1 MSSESSPEPP
11 TDVDGYLQ
19 RAGLLADLGRYDEAA
34 GEIGFAVALE
44 PDSVAARIMLARV
57 HLAAD
62 RPEQALAA
70 IDAWAD
76 EPPNPW
82 SAEATATA
90 APAETATAMPA
101 DAGTGARSGPP
112 DRVALLVVR
121 GLALID
127 LRRYADAARLATD
140 LLATYPDDAYA
151 QRSGAAILAG
161 SRSGQ
166 PALNAAWRGVELAP
180 QDAQAHLVLGLVG
193 ARLELFD
200 LAHRAY
206 GEALRLDPLIG
217 EAQHDVG
224 VIHLEQR
231 RYAAE
236 LAVLAERATAMAPP
250 PPPQP
255 SPARPSRW
263 APQSPGSAPMD
274 PRLER
279 PPTPEEEL
287 RRLVLIGAGV
297 IGLELGSVWRRLGA
311 EVTVVEYLDR
321 ILPGMDGEIAKQ
333 AQRIFKKQGMTFE
346 LSRKVTGIE
355 KTDQGLTVSTEA
367 ADGGSEKTFE
377 ADVALVCI
385 GRRPYTAGLGLETV
399 GIETDKRG
407 FIANDHYKTGADGIW
422 VVGDCTHG
430 PMLAHKAED
439 EGVACAERI
448 AGKAGHVNYDAI
460 PGVVYTNP
468 EIATVGATE
477 EQLKEQGRKY
487 KTGKFSFA
495 ANSRARA
502 NHETDGMVK
511 MLADAET
518 DELLGAHMIGKGVGE
533 MIAELCLAIEF
544 RAASEDVARTC
555 HPHPTMSEAV
565 RQAAMG
571 VEGWTMQS

>member
-1 MSSESSPEPP
+1 MSETYDIVIIGGGPG
-11 TDVDGYLQ
+11 GYNCAI
-19 RAGLLADLGRYDEAA
+19 RAGQLGLKVACIEKRDTLGGTCLNVGCIPSKALLHASELYETAAKEFDGLGITTGELGYDLDKMMSGK
-34 GEIGFAVALE
+34 
-44 PDSVAARIMLARV
+44 
-57 HLAAD
+57 
-62 RPEQALAA
+62 
-70 IDAWAD
+70 
-76 EPPNPW
+76 
-82 SAEATATA
+82 AEAVKGLTQGI
-90 APAETATAMPA
+90 EFLFKKNKVEHIR
-101 DAGTGARSGPP
+101 GTGRIAGKGKVEV
-112 DRVALLVVR
+112 DTGDGTKTLETKNIV
-121 GLALID
+121 I
-127 LRRYADAARLATD
+127 AT
-140 LLATYPDDAYA
+140 
-151 QRSGAAILAG
+151 G
-161 SRSGQ
+161 SEVT
-166 PALNAAWRGVELAP
+166 PLPGVEI
-180 QDAQAHLVLGLVG
+180 DEERIVSSTG
-193 ARLELFD
+193 ALD
-200 LAHRAY
+200 LKQV
-206 GEALRLDPLIG
+206 PKK
-217 EAQHDVG
+217 
-224 VIHLEQR
+224 
-231 RYAAE
+231 
-236 LAVLAERATAMAPP
+236 
-250 PPPQP
+250 
-255 SPARPSRW
+255 
-263 APQSPGSAPMD
+263 
-274 PRLER
+274 
-279 PPTPEEEL
+279 
-287 RRLVLIGAGV
+287 LVLIGAGV

-385 GRRPYTAGLGLETV
+385 GRRPYTKGLGLETV
-399 GIETDKRG
+399 GIEIDKRG

-511 MLADAET
+511 MLADSET